1 MLAVRVFSLLALT
14 ALLLSG
20 CSEPPR
26 PTITLYRAIHSG
38 DLDQIKRHLYWGT
51 DVNQPDPD
59 GDYPLHVAARRGR
72 VVISKELLS
81 HGADPN
87 AENLAGATPLRVALG
102 EGKTQ
107 VAQVLAEKGAA
118 DDPQDLLFDLVR
130 DGVTDRDS
138 LKFLVDRGADVNAT
152 DADGDAP
159 LHIAVR
165 NNQLL
170 LVKRLIDQEAD
181 VNLPDGQGRTP
192 LEIAAVNENRYITN
206 ELARY
211 GARAAPV
218 AE

>member
-1 MLAVRVFSLLALT
+1 MLAVRVFSFLALT

-72 VVISKELLS
+72 VVISKELLG

-138 LKFLVDRGADVNAT
+138 LKFLVDRGADVNST
-152 DADGDAP
+152 DANGDAA

-165 NNQLL
+165 NDQLL
-170 LVKRLIDQEAD
+170 LVKRLIDQGAD

-211 GARAAPV
+211 GARSAPV

>member
-38 DLDQIKRHLYWGT
+38 DLDQIKRHLYWKT
-51 DVNQPDPD
+51 DINHPDPD

-152 DADGDAP
+152 DAKGDAA

-165 NNQLL
+165 NDQLL
-170 LVKRLIDQEAD
+170 LVKRLIDQGAD
-181 VNLPDGQGRTP
+181 VNLADGQGRTP
-192 LEIAAVNENRYITN
+192 LEIATVNENRYITN

>member
-102 EGKTQ
+102 AGKTQ
-107 VAQVLAEKGAA
+107 VGA
-118 DDPQDLLFDLVR
+118 
-130 DGVTDRDS
+130 T
-138 LKFLVDRGADVNAT
+138 GAGGEGALTPRTSCSTSSAT
-152 DADGDAP
+152 GSR
-159 LHIAVR
+159 IGTR
-165 NNQLL
+165 
-170 LVKRLIDQEAD
+170 
-181 VNLPDGQGRTP
+181 
-192 LEIAAVNENRYITN
+192 
-206 ELARY
+206 
-211 GARAAPV
+211 
-218 AE
+218 

>member
-26 PTITLYRAIHSG
+26 PTINLYRAIHSG

-72 VVISKELLS
+72 VVISKELLD

-107 VAQVLAEKGAA
+107 VAQVLTKKGAA
-118 DDPQDLLFDLVR
+118 DDPQELLFDLVH

-138 LKFLVDRGADVNAT
+138 LRFLVDRGADVNVS
-152 DADGDAP
+152 DADGDAV

-170 LVKRLIDQEAD
+170 LVKRLIDEGAD

-192 LEIAAVNENRYITN
+192 LEIAAVNENRDITK